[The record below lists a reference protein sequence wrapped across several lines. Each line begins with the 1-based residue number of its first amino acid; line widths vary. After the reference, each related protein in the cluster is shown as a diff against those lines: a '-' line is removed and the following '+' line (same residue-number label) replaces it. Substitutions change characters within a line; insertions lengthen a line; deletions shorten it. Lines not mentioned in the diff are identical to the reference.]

1 MSIYPQLCGYTDVIG
16 NLNNDIM
23 DSDKG
28 EKLAKWYLRFN
39 GYFIV
44 DNFIVHAADNQT
56 RISGNIIGNHTET
69 DILGLRNKF
78 SKEVTGKLNIK
89 NDDRILDDSESLIDF
104 VIVEVKTGNANRP
117 NKAWRDKDLSTI
129 KYIIRFAGF
138 VETEEQISNIAI
150 DVADK
155 GIHIDPDK
163 KFSIRLVLISEAEP
177 NKHWKHLSNVLFRD
191 IIDFIVNVRGGC
203 WEAENIG
210 VASLHEQWDDLIN
223 EIFEIAN
230 NHTLDPDEK
239 VKAIFYKLQP

>member
-1 MSIYPQLCGYTDVIG
+1 MQVNGYGPYLQHVIG
-16 NLNNDIM
+16 NLNNKIM
-23 DSDKG
+23 DSAKG

-44 DNFIVHAADNQT
+44 DNFIVHAADDQN

-69 DILGLRNKF
+69 DILGLRYKF

-89 NDDRILDDSESLIDF
+89 NDDKILDDSESLIDF

-117 NKAWRDKDLSTI
+117 NRAWRDKKLSTI
-129 KYIIRFAGF
+129 EYIIRFAGF
-138 VETEEQISNIAI
+138 VETEEQISNIAKDI
-150 DVADK
+150 ADK
-155 GIHIDPDK
+155 GIHINPDK
-163 KFSIRLVLISEAEP
+163 KFSIRLVLISEVEP
-177 NKHWKHLSNVLFRD
+177 NDHWKHLSNVLFKD

-203 WEAENIG
+203 WKAEKIG

-230 NHTLDPDEK
+230 NQALGSEE
-239 VKAIFYKLQP
+239 KAIAILDKLQT